1 MLDLLIRGG
10 VVVTPE
16 EVGERDVGV
25 QDGKIVAVTWPGT
38 LPADAGRFIE
48 ARGKIVLPGGIEPH
62 AHIAIPV
69 PEVWAG
75 RPEVITQPPEAA
87 SRAAAFG
94 GVTTIIDFAGN
105 LNPTPGVAS
114 SQESIMSVVEGRR
127 NVFRGHAYTDFAFH
141 YILAGRVAPEVIA
154 HIGEAVQEGVASFKI
169 FTTFP
174 GLRVPYGH
182 LWAVFAEVAKHGG
195 IMAVHAEEDDLV
207 DYMTETLTREGRDQG
222 YNLHLV
228 HTNLSEDLAFRKIL
242 RLAKHT
248 EVGVYFVH
256 TTAKEGVAA
265 IAEARSQRQP
275 VYGEALHN
283 YLEFTCEDYQKPG
296 GTAIHTYPAIKFAD
310 DRDALLQGLMDGD
323 LCTTATDEY
332 TTYKNVKLSGD
343 TIHTVCGGHNGIETR
358 IPVAFTKFVS
368 QRRMSLQRLAAI
380 TSTNAA
386 KILGLYPQKGAIA
399 PGSDA
404 DLVLIDPNL
413 RKRLTLSDLHAD
425 SDYSI
430 WEGFACH
437 GYPIMTILRGKVI
450 VEDGKLMGSSSDGQ
464 WLKRKVAPEVLARPV
479 V

>member
-10 VVVTPE
+10 LVVTPE
-16 EVGERDVGV
+16 EVGERDIGV
-25 QDGKIVAVTWPGT
+25 QDGRIVAVTWPGI
-38 LPADAGRFIE
+38 LPADAGRVID

-69 PEVWAG
+69 PERWAG
-75 RPEVITQPPEAA
+75 RPEVMTQPPEAA

-94 GVTTIIDFAGN
+94 GVTTVIDFAGN
-105 LNPTPGVAS
+105 LNPSPGANS
-114 SQESIMSVVEGRR
+114 PPESIMQVVEGRR
-127 NVFRGHAYTDFAFH
+127 QVFHGHAYTDFAFH
-141 YILAGRVAPEVIA
+141 YILAGQVAPEVIGQ
-154 HIGEAVQEGVASFKI
+154 IGEAVQEGIASFKI

-182 LWAVFAEVAKHGG
+182 LSAVFAEVAKHGG
-195 IMAVHAEEDDLV
+195 IMAVHAEEDDIV
-207 DYMTETLTREGRDQG
+207 TYMEDKLTREGRDQG

-228 HTNLSEDLAFRKIL
+228 HNNLSEDLAFHKII
-242 RLAKHT
+242 RLARHT
-248 EVGVYFVH
+248 EAGIYFVH
-256 TTAKEGVAA
+256 TTAKEGVMA
-265 IAEARSQRQP
+265 IAEARDQRLP

-283 YLEFTCEDYQKPG
+283 YLQFTCEDYKKPD

-310 DRDALLQGLMDGD
+310 DRDALQAGLLDGD

-332 TTYKNVKLSGD
+332 TTHKSVKLSGD

-368 QRRMSLQRLAAI
+368 QRGMSLQRLAAI

-404 DLVLIDPNL
+404 DLVLIDPSL
-413 RKRLTLSDLHAD
+413 RKTLTLDDLHAD

-430 WEGFACH
+430 WEGFACQ
-437 GYPIMTILRGKVI
+437 GYPVMTILRGKVI
-450 VEDGKLMGSSSDGQ
+450 VEDGQLLGSSADGR
-464 WLKRKVAPEVLARPV
+464 WLRRKVSADVRARPV

>member
-10 VVVTPE
+10 IVVTPE

-38 LPADAGRFIE
+38 LPVDAGRVID

-75 RPEVITQPPEAA
+75 RPEVMTQPPEAA

-105 LNPTPGVAS
+105 LNLTLGSES
-114 SQESIMSVVEGRR
+114 SPESIMSVVEGRR

-141 YILAGRVAPEVIA
+141 YILAGAVAPEVIA
-154 HIGEAVQEGVASFKI
+154 QVGEAVQEGVASFKI

-182 LWAVFAEVAKHGG
+182 LWAVFGEVAKHGG
-195 IMAVHAEEDDLV
+195 IMAVHAEEDDIV
-207 DYMTETLTREGRDQG
+207 TYMTDKLTRERRDQG

-228 HTNLSEDLAFRKIL
+228 HNNLSEDLAFRKII
-242 RLAKHT
+242 RLARHT

-265 IAEARSQRQP
+265 IAEARDQRLP

-283 YLEFTCEDYQKPG
+283 YLQFTCEDYKKPD
-296 GTAIHTYPAIKFAD
+296 GTAIHTYPAIKYAD
-310 DRDALLQGLMDGD
+310 DRDALQAGLMNGD

-358 IPVAFTKFVS
+358 LPVAFTKFVS
-368 QRRMSLQRLAAI
+368 QRHMSLQRFAAI

-413 RKRLTLSDLHAD
+413 RKTLTLDDLHAD

-430 WEGFACH
+430 WEGFECQ
-437 GYPIMTILRGKVI
+437 GYPVMTILRGKVM
-450 VEDGKLMGSSSDGQ
+450 VEDGKLLGNSSDGR
-464 WLKRKVAPEVLARPV
+464 WLTRKVSPDVLSRPV

>member
-10 VVVTPE
+10 IVVTPE
-16 EVGERDVGV
+16 DVGERDVGV
-25 QDGKIVAVTWPGT
+25 QDGAIVAVTWPGT
-38 LPADAGRFIE
+38 LPADAGRVID

-69 PEVWAG
+69 PKAWAG
-75 RPEVITQPPEAA
+75 RPEVMTQPPEAA

-105 LNPTPGVAS
+105 LNPAPDAAS
-114 SQESIMSVVEGRR
+114 SQESILQVVEGRR
-127 NVFRGHAYTDFAFH
+127 QVFRGHAYTDFAFH
-141 YILAGRVAPEVIA
+141 YILAGQVAPEVIGQ
-154 HIGEAVQEGVASFKI
+154 IGEAMQEGIASFKI

-195 IMAVHAEEDDLV
+195 IMAVHAEEDDIV
-207 DYMTETLTREGRDQG
+207 TYMEDKLTRERRDQG

-228 HTNLSEDLAFRKIL
+228 HNNLSEDLAFRKII
-242 RLAKHT
+242 RLARHT
-248 EVGVYFVH
+248 EAGVYFVH
-256 TTAKEGVAA
+256 TTAKEGVMA
-265 IAEARSQRQP
+265 IAEARQQRLP

-283 YLEFTCEDYQKPG
+283 YLQFTCEDYKKPD

-310 DRDALLQGLMDGD
+310 DRDALQVGLMSGD

-343 TIHTVCGGHNGIETR
+343 TIRTVCGGHNGIETR
-358 IPVAFTKFVS
+358 LPVAFTKFVS
-368 QRRMSLQRLAAI
+368 QQGMSLQRFAAI

-404 DLVLIDPNL
+404 DLVLIDPHL
-413 RKRLTLSDLHAD
+413 RKTITLADLHAD

-430 WEGFACH
+430 WEGFACQ
-437 GYPIMTILRGKVI
+437 GYPVMTILRGKVI
-450 VEDGKLMGSSSDGQ
+450 VEDGKLLGSSADGR
-464 WLKRKVAPEVLARPV
+464 WLRRKVSPDILARPAV
-479 V
+479 